1 MSDLLFELFLLIVLE
16 NRNATLLAISHV
28 IKSTILIGRNYLFN
42 YIMQSNYYIFDIF
55 NRCLFKKKNI
65 EKKKVV
71 SLLKS

>member
-42 YIMQSNYYIFDIF
+42 YIVQSNYYIFEIF
-55 NRCLFKKKNI
+55 NRCLFEKKNI

>member
-42 YIMQSNYYIFDIF
+42 YIVQSNYYIFEIF
-55 NRCLFKKKNI
+55 NRCLFKKTL
-65 EKKKVV
+65 KKRR
-71 SLLKS
+71 L